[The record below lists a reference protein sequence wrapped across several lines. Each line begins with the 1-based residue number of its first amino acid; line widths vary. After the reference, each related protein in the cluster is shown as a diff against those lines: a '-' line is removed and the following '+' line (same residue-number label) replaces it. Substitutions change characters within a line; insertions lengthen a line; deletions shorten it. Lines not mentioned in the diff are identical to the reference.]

1 MKSNNII
8 NFLEWH
14 IIYRFGVPRRI
25 TSDNGKTFKSNKMQR
40 FVAKYNTTWNYSMSY
55 YLQVNGMAGAFNNTL
70 GKILKK
76 TVTKNQRDWH
86 DRLFE
91 ALWAYRVTIRTP
103 MQVTPYSLVYGSE
116 VVLPLEVQ
124 LPSLRVAIHE
134 KITNDEQIR
143 LRFQELDVFEEGRLQ
158 AIQNLEI
165 YHQNMVRA
173 YDKLV
178 KKWVFQKGE
187 LVLILQRPIVVTHKT
202 KGMFE
207 LKWEEPY
214 IIEQVYDGGTY
225 QLVDHQGLHPMTPVN
240 GRYLKNYFA
249 WLSVDAVLPIPF
261 LNEFFIFI
269 FKKCFTKYGLISPTS
284 KPFPLLLA
292 KLVNNGFH

>member
-1 MKSNNII
+1 
-8 NFLEWH
+8 
-14 IIYRFGVPRRI
+14 
-25 TSDNGKTFKSNKMQR
+25 MQR
-40 FVAKYNTTWNYSMSY
+40 FVAKYNTTWNYSMGY
-55 YLQVNGMAGAFNNTL
+55 YLQANGMAEAFNNTL

-91 ALWAYRVTIRTP
+91 ALWAYCVTIRTP

-178 KKWVFQKGE
+178 KK
-187 LVLILQRPIVVTHKT
+187 
-202 KGMFE
+202 
-207 LKWEEPY
+207 
-214 IIEQVYDGGTY
+214 
-225 QLVDHQGLHPMTPVN
+225 
-240 GRYLKNYFA
+240 
-249 WLSVDAVLPIPF
+249 
-261 LNEFFIFI
+261 
-269 FKKCFTKYGLISPTS
+269 
-284 KPFPLLLA
+284 
-292 KLVNNGFH
+292 